1 MTLASFREMYPGKR
15 MLEDY
20 RDFHKGEEIYVMGT
34 GNSLDDFPEGY
45 FDDKLTIA
53 VNGAF
58 WGWPKCTYVHYW
70 CRIFTDFMVNHAPNF
85 FGKFILPHSIQ
96 HIGNPLDL
104 DKRQKRVP
112 YDFLDWINRPLKIE
126 GDTLRVLNEWKK
138 ENSAEV
144 SGNLGDMPIYML
156 WNGHP
161 HSTEEQFQKA
171 VDLIMQRKPA
181 PYCKR
186 EPMVHTAVQAA
197 VVMGADRVT
206 LVGCEHEWSKSTDIR
221 DCHAKK
227 LGWFYGTY
235 INAKADT
242 GHWPGQQN
250 FHRDGT
256 RWLAQ
261 MFGKYGIK
269 VRRYFY
275 DKKNKFFEDGYRE
288 IK

>member
-1 MTLASFREMYPGKR
+1 MNMATFRERYPDKKV
-15 MLEDY
+15 LEDF
-20 RDFHKGEEIYVMGT
+20 RDFHKGEEMYVMGT
-34 GNSLDDFPEGY
+34 GNSLDNFPEGF

-58 WGWPKCTYVHYW
+58 WGWPKCTYIHWW
-70 CRIFTDFMVNHAPNF
+70 CGIFTHFMLNYAPNF
-85 FGKFILPHSIQ
+85 LEKFILPHQIQ
-96 HIGNPLDL
+96 GINSPETLDE
-104 DKRQKRVP
+104 RQKQVP
-112 YDFLDWINRPLKIE
+112 YDFKDWIHRPVKV
-126 GDTLRVLNEWKK
+126 DKVVLNEWIKK
-138 ENSAEV
+138 NSAEV
-144 SGNLGDMPIYML
+144 LGNWGDKPIYML

-161 HSTEEQFQKA
+161 HSTEEQFQKS
-171 VDLIMQRKPA
+171 VDLIMERKPA

-197 VVMGADRVT
+197 VVMGASKVT
-206 LVGCEHEWSKSTDIR
+206 LVGCEHEWPKSTDIR

-235 INAKADT
+235 INVHSDT

-275 DKKNKFFEDGYRE
+275 DKKNKLFEDGYKE
-288 IK
+288 IT